1 MACTGV
7 WIVWL
12 ALVVVQLGFGAYGV
26 IVSKFAKKNRADPL
40 VFILIRD
47 AGCCPVLL
55 LAAFVSEK
63 SIQILS
69 QAAQTHFTREGC
81 NVIYIT

>member
-26 IVSKFAKKNRADPL
+26 IVSKFAKENQADPFYPDSRCRML
-40 VFILIRD
+40 PGASV
-47 AGCCPVLL
+47 GCFCL
-55 LAAFVSEK
+55 
-63 SIQILS
+63 
-69 QAAQTHFTREGC
+69 
-81 NVIYIT
+81 